1 MSLTQAQA
9 RATEKISPD
18 QPLPAVDAPEAPA
31 SGGGL
36 SVARIWRVVLRR
48 RRPFLLSALLVAGY
62 SFARSVHQELFEP
75 NYEGQF
81 TLLISD
87 PINTSG
93 RSGQGDGGSIE
104 TLARNNQA
112 VDVPT
117 LIAVLQSNT
126 VLEPV
131 YTQMRKWGHQAIP
144 SPSVQLVNAM
154 SDGSG
159 GGILAGGVLQIR
171 ASGGDRLAVEQMLRL
186 TQKAYIE
193 WSLSQRQAQL
203 SQGLTFL
210 DQQEP
215 KLQARNAQL
224 QAELRRFRQE
234 HNVISPDQDAE
245 ALSSRM
251 LALQSSL
258 LELSGA
264 RRQLLDIER
273 DVKAGRLSA
282 RTFGLSSGGSGGGGE
297 GGGSGGG
304 GASLSAGLPNQGL
317 LDEWQRLQAEIG
329 AARGLYQPGSPVL
342 RDLQQSQERLRP
354 LLITQQLVAVRAALR
369 QNSDA
374 ATNTRTQLRQLEQ
387 QFRGQPQLLS
397 EFQALQ
403 QRIEIAAGNLSNY
416 LKTRDQFQLEIA
428 QKTSPWQVIS
438 PTSVQRSSAGIGL
451 GKGLMR
457 ALMLGAVAG
466 LAAAIAKDRID
477 HVFHSPQ
484 EVESDTGQPLLG
496 HMPYVQA
503 FDRTNRNDLLLTPGL
518 DVANEDDAIGRYQ
531 RFYYQESLRN
541 LYTSLRFAE
550 AGSRLRSISITSS
563 VPAEGKSLVGILL
576 AKTLGE
582 LGVRVL
588 MVDADLRRPQLH
600 HRLGLDNLRG
610 LSNLLTEQELD
621 WRQVVHPVADVPNLE
636 VITAGRSAPNPPK
649 LLSSASMGS
658 LVRQLAD
665 SGRYDII
672 LYDAPPV
679 LGLAD
684 AALLAEQLDGVVLLV
699 SLNRVDRSLP
709 LEAVKR
715 IRMAKANLVGVVTTA
730 MRPKGEE
737 SGAYAYSYG
746 RALRDPY
753 TYRGYG
759 ALDPASAYAYYEGHD
774 GEAQVAAPK
783 SLKRRWQDLN
793 SSKPAE
799 RLQRTLRRFNR
810 WLDGN

>member
-1 MSLTQAQA
+1 MSLIQAKA
-9 RATEKISPD
+9 KASEKDLVDPPLTATNVGEVPD
-18 QPLPAVDAPEAPA
+18 

-36 SVARIWRVVLRR
+36 SLARIWRVILRR
-48 RRPFLLSALLVAGY
+48 RRPFVLAAILVTTY
-62 SFARSVHQELFEP
+62 SFAQSVHQELFEP

-87 PINTSG
+87 PINTAG
-93 RSGQGDGGSIE
+93 RAGGQSDGGSIE
-104 TLARNNQA
+104 SLARNNQA

-131 YTQMRKWGHQAIP
+131 YTMMQKLGYQNIP
-144 SPSVQLVNAM
+144 RPAVQLVNAM
-154 SDGSG
+154 SDGTG
-159 GGILAGGVLQIR
+159 GGILASGVLQIR
-171 ASGGDRLAVEQMLRL
+171 ASGGDQGAVEQMLRL

-203 SQGLTFL
+203 SQGLVFL

-215 KLQARNAQL
+215 KLQARNAAL

-245 ALSSRM
+245 ALSGRM
-251 LALQSSL
+251 LALQTSL
-258 LELSGA
+258 LELSST
-264 RRQLLDIER
+264 RRQLLDLER

-282 RTFGLSSGGSGGGGE
+282 RTFALSSGGA
-297 GGGSGGG
+297 GGG
-304 GASLSAGLPNQGL
+304 GAGNGGGSAASLSMGLPDQGL
-317 LDEWQRLQAEIG
+317 LDEWQRLQSAIG
-329 AARGLYQPGSPVL
+329 AAKGLYQPDAPVL
-342 RDLQQSQERLRP
+342 RELQQSQEHLRP
-354 LLITQQLVAVRAALR
+354 MLINQQLVAVRAALR
-369 QNSDA
+369 QNADA
-374 ATNTRTQLRQLEQ
+374 MAHSQAQLRQLEQ
-387 QFRGQPQLLS
+387 QFRSQPQLLS

-438 PTSVQRSSAGIGL
+438 PTSVQRSSAGAGL
-451 GKGLMR
+451 GKGLLR

-466 LAAAIAKDRID
+466 LAAAIAKDRLD
-477 HVFHSPQ
+477 HVFHSPP
-484 EVESDTGQPLLG
+484 EVESETGLPLLG
-496 HMPYVQA
+496 HMPYVQE
-503 FDRTNRNDLLLTPGL
+503 FERRERNELLLTARNEEATDG
-518 DVANEDDAIGRYQ
+518 VARYQ

-550 AGSRLRSISITSS
+550 AGSRLRSITITSS
-563 VPAEGKSLVGILL
+563 VPEEGKSLVGILL

-610 LSNLLTEQELD
+610 LSNLITEPELD
-621 WRQVVHPVADVPNLE
+621 WRDVVQRVSDVPNLE
-636 VITAGRSAPNPPK
+636 VISAGRTAPNPPR
-649 LLSSASMGS
+649 LLSSEAMAT
-658 LVRQLAD
+658 LVKQLSE
-665 SGRYDII
+665 SGNYDIV

-684 AALLAEQLDGVVLLV
+684 AALLAEQLDGVLLLV
-699 SLNRVDRSLP
+699 SLNRVDRNLP
-709 LEAVKR
+709 QEAVKR
-715 IRMAKANLVGVVTTA
+715 LRMAKANLVGVVTTE
-730 MRPKGEE
+730 MRPKGEAG
-737 SGAYAYSYG
+737 GAYAYSYG

-753 TYRGYG
+753 NYRGYG
-759 ALDPASAYAYYEGHD
+759 ALDPASSYAYYEHED
-774 GEAQVAAPK
+774 RHK
-783 SLKRRWQDLN
+783 SDEDLQNSLSQRWKRLN
-793 SSKPAE
+793 KE
-799 RLQRTLRRFNR
+799 KLVDRLNQYLRRFNR
-810 WLDGN
+810 WLDGR

>member
-9 RATEKISPD
+9 RANEKVSLE
-18 QPLPAVDAPEAPA
+18 QPLPAVDVTEAPGGA
-31 SGGGL
+31 GGL
-36 SVARIWRVVLRR
+36 SLARIWRVILRR
-48 RRPFLLSALLVAGY
+48 RRPFLLAAILVAGY
-62 SFARSVHQELFEP
+62 SFSRSVHQELFEP

-93 RSGQGDGGSIE
+93 RGGQSDGGSIE

-131 YTQMRKWGHQAIP
+131 YTMMRKLGYPNIP

-171 ASGGDRLAVEQMLRL
+171 ASGGDQGAVEQMLRL

-203 SQGLTFL
+203 SQGLVFL

-234 HNVISPDQDAE
+234 HNVISPDEDAE

-258 LELSGA
+258 LEQSSS

-282 RTFGLSSGGSGGGGE
+282 RTFALSSGGAGG

-304 GASLSAGLPNQGL
+304 AGASLSTGLPNQGL

-329 AARGLYQPGSPVL
+329 AAKGLYQPGSPVL
-342 RDLQQSQERLRP
+342 RDLQESQERLRP
-354 LLITQQLVAVRAALR
+354 ILINQQLVAVRAALR
-369 QNSDA
+369 QNDDA
-374 ATNTRTQLRQLEQ
+374 TANSRAQLRQLEQ
-387 QFRGQPQLLS
+387 QFRSQPQLLS

-438 PTSVQRSSAGIGL
+438 PTTVQRSSAGVGL
-451 GKGLMR
+451 GKGLLR

-466 LAAAIAKDRID
+466 LAAAIAKDRLD
-477 HVFHSPQ
+477 HVFHSPP
-484 EVESDTGQPLLG
+484 EVEGETGLPLLG

-503 FDRTNRNDLLLTPGL
+503 FDRSNRNELLLT
-518 DVANEDDAIGRYQ
+518 NSSDDATDAVSRYQ

-588 MVDADLRRPQLH
+588 MVDADMRRPQLH

-610 LSNLLTEQELD
+610 LSNLITEPELD
-621 WRQVVHPVADVPNLE
+621 WRQVVQQVAGVPNLD
-636 VITAGRSAPNPPK
+636 VISAGRSAPNPPR
-649 LLSSASMGS
+649 LLSSEAMGA
-658 LVRQLAD
+658 LVKQLAE
-665 SGRYDII
+665 SGRYDMV

-709 LEAVKR
+709 QEAVKR
-715 IRMAKANLVGVVTTA
+715 LRMARANLVGVVTTE

-737 SGAYAYSYG
+737 GGAYAYSYG

-753 TYRGYG
+753 NYRGYG
-759 ALDPASAYAYYEGHD
+759 ALDPASSYAYYEGQD
-774 GEAQVAAPK
+774 GSSQNEDAPR
-783 SLKRRWQDLN
+783 SLRQRWQDLN

-799 RLQRTLRRFNR
+799 RLQAYLRRFNR
-810 WLDGN
+810 WLDGK

>member
-1 MSLTQAQA
+1 MSL
-9 RATEKISPD
+9 
-18 QPLPAVDAPEAPA
+18 
-31 SGGGL
+31 
-36 SVARIWRVVLRR
+36 ARIWRVILRR
-48 RRPFLLSALLVAGY
+48 RRPFVLAAVLVTGYTFAG
-62 SFARSVHQELFEP
+62 SVHQELFEP
-75 NYEGQF
+75 TYEGQF

-131 YTQMRKWGHQAIP
+131 YNQMRKMGYQAIP

-154 SDGSG
+154 ADGSG

-171 ASGGDRLAVEQMLRL
+171 ASGGERSAVEQMLRL
-186 TQKAYIE
+186 TQRAYIE

-258 LELSGA
+258 LELSA
-264 RRQLLDIER
+264 TRRQLLDIER
-273 DVKAGRLSA
+273 DVRAGRLSA
-282 RTFGLSSGGSGGGGE
+282 RTFGLSSGAGGGGGSGG
-297 GGGSGGG
+297 GGG

-354 LLITQQLVAVRAALR
+354 LLIGQQLVAVRAALR
-369 QNSDA
+369 QNTDA
-374 ATNTRTQLRQLEQ
+374 TVNTRSQLQQLEG
-387 QFRGQPQLLS
+387 QFRSQPQLLS

-451 GKGLMR
+451 SKGFLR

-466 LAAAIAKDRID
+466 LAAAIAKDRLD

-484 EVESDTGQPLLG
+484 EVEGETGQPLLG

-503 FDRTNRNDLLLTPGL
+503 FDRANRNDLLLL
-518 DVANEDDAIGRYQ
+518 DGSEDTGADDAVGRYQ
-531 RFYYQESLRN
+531 RFFYQESLRN

-610 LSNLLTEQELD
+610 LSNLLTEPDLD
-621 WRQVVHPVADVPNLE
+621 WQQVVHTVADVPNLE
-636 VITAGRSAPNPPK
+636 VITAGRAAPNPPR
-649 LLSSASMGS
+649 LLSSDAMGA
-658 LVRQLAD
+658 LVRRLAD
-665 SGRYDII
+665 SGRYDVV

-715 IRMAKANLVGVVTTA
+715 IRMAKANLVGIVTTA

-737 SGAYAYSYG
+737 AGAYAYSYG

-753 TYRGYG
+753 SYRSYG
-759 ALDPASAYAYYEGHD
+759 ALDPSSAYAYYEGQD
-774 GEAQVAAPK
+774 GETTGAGPRT
-783 SLKRRWQDLN
+783 LKQRWQELN
-793 SSKPAE
+793 TSRPAE
-799 RLQRTLRRFNR
+799 RLQQALRRFNR